1 MATLPYDNSKVTA
14 ALINSLT
21 GNQVATFVKNAA
33 KFAAAVNAGKS
44 ASITI
49 GKTTFQFSVGKSPAV
64 AKVLFSINGAP
75 FDPVN
80 STTFTAVALIKAAA
94 AQLSL
99 TAGID
104 APFLTTDNNT
114 VNAPAGTLQDKD
126 VISDP
131 SSTDNDAVNAVFLGN
146 IKPTI
151 RNIETINFD
160 VQVGGK
166 PLDTS
171 LITHD
176 SAGTIAFSTTVGIR
190 TLGDITGLSRNV
202 GLSFSSGNWSVGA
215 IKSSDTN
222 TGVQALPLTLSGT
235 NLTVTNLGGTTQATD
250 IDILNVNS
258 IGTSANVIQLPNGVD
273 INESGEAVVV
283 SGKQGLTLRTD
294 NIGAN
299 GINVTKSSMSGTITL
314 DLTALSVPT
323 GSSALPPLD
332 FSAASIDRLRLYGDQ
347 SNVPITLV
355 SGVVVDL
362 RRDQPSGIT
371 LNTKGAFDTAADAVT
386 LSLTDDNPSL
396 APLTDGAIDIAGG
409 IDLTGSKG
417 TGIYANQFEKLSI
430 VLAAPPLTTSTA
442 THQIGI
448 IQGGV
453 VNGTTVSISGPD
465 NLVLAG
471 FDEKVLSIDATG
483 ATAAS
488 GMSGQFTLTNI
499 DPSKAAGH
507 VVSGGRGSKDTLTA
521 ITSTA
526 GVTADLSSF
535 VVKEM
540 GTANSF
546 RLSGFEN
553 LTFSTGNDSV
563 SGATTAESLNGSDG
577 DDTITGG
584 GGADVLIGGI
594 GNDVF
599 AYNAEGDSPAV
610 VTGTTFSGDCI
621 DDFSS
626 GVDLIRIDKVGA
638 IDFSLST
645 TFNVN
650 PAITL
655 AGATTFATVIGAV
668 PAPVASTV
676 ANAQVYDIMV
686 ATGPLMGHY
695 LLINDATANITAA
708 DLMIKLTG
716 TSSSALAVSDFLG
729 Y

>member
-49 GKTTFQFSVGKSPAV
+49 GKTTFKFSVGKSPAV
-64 AKVLFSINGAP
+64 AKVLFSINGAS

-131 SSTDNDAVNAVFLGN
+131 SSTDNDAVNAVFQGN

-151 RNIETINFD
+151 KNIETINFD

-222 TGVQALPLTLSGT
+222 TAVQALPLTLSGT
-235 NLTVTNLGGTTQATD
+235 NLTVTNLGGSTQATD

-258 IGTSANVIQLPNGVD
+258 IGTSANVIQLPDGVD

-396 APLTDGAIDIAGG
+396 APLTDGAIDITGG
-409 IDLTGSKG
+409 IDLTGSNG

-488 GMSGQFTLTNI
+488 GMAGKLTLTNI

-507 VVSGGRGSKDTLTA
+507 VVTGGRGSKDTLTA

-535 VVKEM
+535 VVTEM

-546 RLSGFEN
+546 KLSGFEN

-563 SGATTAESLNGSDG
+563 IGATTAESLNGSDG

-584 GGADVLIGGI
+584 GGADVLTGGS
-594 GNDVF
+594 GNDQFVYT
-599 AYNAEGDSPAV
+599 ANTDSPAA
-610 VTGTTFSGDCI
+610 VTGTTFNG
-621 DDFSS
+621 
-626 GVDLIRIDKVGA
+626 DLITDFTSGADAIVVDKVGV
-638 IDFSLST
+638 DFTSST

-650 PAITL
+650 PAITV
-655 AGATTFATVIGAV
+655 AGATNFATVIGAV
-668 PAPVASTV
+668 QAPVASTV
-676 ANAQVYDIMV
+676 ANAQVYDITV
-686 ATGPLMGHY
+686 TTGPLIGHY
-695 LLINDATANITAA
+695 LLINDATANITVA

-716 TSSSALAVSDFLG
+716 TSSTSALAVSDFLG